1 MKFWTALKTLFGFA
15 QANPERTRS
24 ALLALVN
31 KIAAVAKAL
40 KALADAA
47 KDEKTTAD
55 EIHARAD
62 EILAA
67 TEQAK
72 AELAAPDSTP

>member
-1 MKFWTALKTLFGFA
+1 MKLIQKIKALLGFA
-15 QANPERTRS
+15 KANPEQTRS
-24 ALLALVN
+24 ALLALIN

-40 KALADAA
+40 KALAEAA
-47 KDEKTTAD
+47 KDAKASAD
-55 EIHARAD
+55 DIHAKAD

-72 AELAAPDSTP
+72 AELAAPPEG